1 MVCLI
6 SKIRS
11 EITTLLTQNREKPC
25 QYGNP
30 VLRQACRDVPLDLI
44 NTEEFNSLINC
55 MITIME
61 KYGGQGFAAPQL
73 GIDLQ
78 VLVAQ
83 FTERDMDLAVQSYGK
98 NGVQKRK
105 MSIKPLHVLV
115 NPKLKITNFNKTV
128 FQEGCL
134 SIENTVGF
142 AERYKEV
149 EIEGYNESGDH
160 VIVRADGWFARI
172 LQHEMHHLKGL
183 LITDYFVDQRKC
195 KFFQK

>member
-30 VLRQACRDVPLDLI
+30 ILRQACRVVPLELI
-44 NTEEFNSLINC
+44 NTEEFKSLINY

-61 KYGGQGFAAPQL
+61 KYRGQGFAAPQL

-78 VLVAQ
+78 VIVAQ
-83 FTERDMDLAVQSYGK
+83 FTERDMELAVERYGK
-98 NGVQKRK
+98 SGVKKRE
-105 MSIKPLHVLV
+105 MNIKPLHVLV

-142 AERYKEV
+142 VERYKEV
-149 EIEGYNESGDH
+149 KIEGYNESGNH

-172 LQHEMHHLKGL
+172 LQHEMHHLNGL
-183 LITDYFVDQRKC
+183 LITDYFVDQRKRN
-195 KFFQK
+195 FFQK